1 MTEQQAEEKI
11 KKIVE
16 TVLIKMYPQ
25 GGYDIGNC
33 YRSGEGIP
41 RLFRIDYS
49 LPEPIRK
56 GMIEFSYEQLRDET
70 DRNLERNA
78 RAQIESS

>member
-1 MTEQQAEEKI
+1 MHEERI

-16 TVLIKMYPQ
+16 AVLMKIYPQ

-33 YRSGEGIP
+33 YRSSEGIP
-41 RLFRIDYS
+41 KLYYINYS

-56 GMIEFSYEQLRDET
+56 GMVEFTHEHLSAKSDGE
-70 DRNLERNA
+70 LERMA
-78 RAQIESS
+78 LGQIESS

>member
-11 KKIVE
+11 KKVVE
-16 TVLIKMYPQ
+16 AVLKKMCPQ

-33 YRSGEGIP
+33 YRSGDGIP
-41 RLFRIDYS
+41 RLYIDYS

-56 GMIEFSYEQLRDET
+56 GLIAFTSEQLS
-70 DRNLERNA
+70 DRSNRELERMVQG
-78 RAQIESS
+78 QIESS